1 MNAVEMLKA
10 LQSKPV
16 FGVKDVQRIGTC
28 SRKYAIE
35 ILGRMKARGL
45 IKKISE
51 NAYTTKDDINVIA
64 SNMIYPCYI
73 SFWYASYYL
82 GYTEQIVNTVQVST
96 TVRKK
101 RIEFENYEIKFIP
114 LKHFF
119 GYRKI
124 RTSEGD
130 IFIAEDEKLL
140 IDAFLRPEE
149 CGNFDEIEKIFE
161 NAKISREKIVE
172 YLKAVGS
179 MTVIKRVGFL
189 LESKKS
195 MDLSGEFELD
205 KNYAMLNPFSRTQ
218 GNVNAKWRL
227 KV

>member
-16 FGVKDVQRIGTC
+16 FGFKDVQRLGMC

-35 ILGRMKARGL
+35 VLGRMKARGL

-51 NAYTTKDDINVIA
+51 NAYTTKDDVNVVA
-64 SNMIYPCYI
+64 SNITYPSYI

-114 LKHFF
+114 LKHFLFYLIKIAAFFRPQKSIYQKFFVF
-119 GYRKI
+119 GY
-124 RTSEGD
+124 ED
-130 IFIAEDEKLL
+130 IPFTCPYLPVSTKLL
-140 IDAFLRPEE
+140 H
-149 CGNFDEIEKIFE
+149 
-161 NAKISREKIVE
+161 V
-172 YLKAVGS
+172 Y
-179 MTVIKRVGFL
+179 
-189 LESKKS
+189 
-195 MDLSGEFELD
+195 
-205 KNYAMLNPFSRTQ
+205 
-218 GNVNAKWRL
+218 
-227 KV
+227 